1 MSDAADNKGT
11 MTSESYTK
19 MVEEIEAE
27 IKRVKAENNPDNKT
41 KLTELKKEKRALKN
55 KASAMRCREKKR
67 RRMEDLEKTV
77 AELNKKLLRL
87 EQENKQLR
95 AAAAGNTA
103 TEPQTTAPMA
113 SMAATTTKSVPL
125 QRIRYTAPQKRRA
138 SDIITSSPHVS
149 QQTSGSIL
157 KSSKLSHS
165 RAHAVFAPILCQ
177 VFSAAEG
184 SVPEYPHGSLPRY

>member
-1 MSDAADNKGT
+1 
-11 MTSESYTK
+11 MTSETYTK

-95 AAAAGNTA
+95 AAASGSTTVA
-103 TEPQTTAPMA
+103 EPQKTVPASSTSKSAP
-113 SMAATTTKSVPL
+113 V
-125 QRIRYTAPQKRRA
+125 QRIHYAAPQKRRA
-138 SDIITSSPHVS
+138 SDIITSSPRVS

-165 RAHAVFAPILCQ
+165 RAHAVFAPIYAKC
-177 VFSAAEG
+177 FTAAEG
-184 SVPEYPHGSLPRY
+184 SASEFPHCSLPRY